1 MRNILLSS
9 DWRKGCRRAVETEC
23 QCLSADGFQL
33 LGTEVVDISPYGM
46 RIRAD
51 VIAEVGD
58 EVILSFK
65 APGGREW
72 FDAEARVTRILWG
85 NREEDDGAELGLEFT
100 EISLETRFRLRC
112 YLREIPPP
120 VPRRP
125 LRDREVMGLAKTT
138 HTECNPAEVE
148 AESTRLRRSFS
159 L

>member
-51 VIAEVGD
+51 VVAELGD

-72 FDAEARVTRILWG
+72 LDAEARVTRILWG
-85 NREEDDGAELGLEFT
+85 NRDEDDGAELGLEFT

-120 VPRRP
+120 VPKRP
-125 LRDREVMGLAKTT
+125 LRDRAVVSMTQGTVAERS
-138 HTECNPAEVE
+138 PAEVLD
-148 AESTRLRRSFS
+148 ESIRLRRSFS